1 MIEEFDKKHTRNI
14 EKIDGIYA
22 SIDEYLNIMKNAWDY
37 RLQNNRAPEIIAW
50 KNRFIDC
57 KDMLTNSYESIL
69 QFILDLKLIR
79 TGSAQSH
86 SSQIEDLVRT
96 LPLIHPTSIGGIG
109 NSINMST
116 HPQDSII
123 KLMEGKFKFDMEE
136 SRRILPLV
144 NKSFHEYNS
153 WISELEK
160 AKTANYESMGL
171 LEQILFKENN
181 ELGREL
187 TNYVLSLKFETLSF
201 VEFQK
206 LLYLKN

>member
-1 MIEEFDKKHTRNI
+1 MIEEFEEKHNRNI
-14 EKIDGIYA
+14 EKIDGIYT
-22 SIDEYLNIMKNAWDY
+22 SIDEYLTIMKNAWDY
-37 RLQNNRAPEIIAW
+37 RRESNRSPAITAW

-57 KDMLTNSYESIL
+57 RSMLIQSYESIV
-69 QFILDLKLIR
+69 QYIFDLKFIR
-79 TGSAQSH
+79 TDANQSH
-86 SSQIEDLVRT
+86 SSGIDELVRT
-96 LPLIHPTSIGGIG
+96 LPLIHPTNIGGIG

-116 HPQDSII
+116 HPQDTII

-136 SRRILPLV
+136 ARRLLPLI
-144 NKSFHEYNS
+144 NKSFHDYNN

-160 AKTANYESMGL
+160 AKTANYEAMGL
-171 LEQILFKENN
+171 SEQILFKDNN

-187 TNYVLSLKFETLSF
+187 TKYVLNLRFETLSF